1 MENNIRNNVQGEQ
14 MLNLNKVCIE
24 STRDYDKFSLPMIG
38 NRGVVEANVKKLV
51 ASMSKKQL
59 ASIAVVNSDGE
70 IIDGQH
76 RYRACKQLGLPF
88 NYIVMDDYGIE
99 EVHMLNTNMKN
110 WSNEDFVKQFS
121 DRYRHGESQYLDY
134 YKVDA
139 FMSKH
144 RLKLSQA
151 LILLENG
158 KKTGSSK
165 LREGTFTV
173 SVNPEEAEENLME
186 LQDLEKELGTKLVNT
201 LFWQSYVLCKQV
213 KGFSASYFYKK
224 AKKMK
229 DEVEDTKATVENMID
244 TFEDIYNF
252 NNRKEISIAFVAK
265 SIYKKS
271 LNKKASHD
279 E

>member
-1 MENNIRNNVQGEQ
+1 
-14 MLNLNKVCIE
+14 MLNLKGVCIQ
-24 STRDYDKFSLPMIG
+24 STTDYDKFKLPMVG
-38 NRGVVEANVKKLV
+38 NRAVVDANVKKLV
-51 ASMSKKQL
+51 QSMSEKQL
-59 ASIAVVNSDGE
+59 ASIAVVNRNNE

-76 RYRACKQLGLPF
+76 RYRACRQLGLPF
-88 NYIVMDDYGIE
+88 NYIVMDNYGIE
-99 EVHMLNTNMKN
+99 EVHMLNTNMRN
-110 WSNEDFVKQFS
+110 WSNEDFVKQFA
-121 DRYRHGESQYLDY
+121 DRYKHGESRFVDY

-139 FMSKH
+139 FMSENN
-144 RLKLSQA
+144 LKLSQA

-158 KKTGSSK
+158 KKTGSTK
-165 LREGTFTV
+165 LREGTFTT
-173 SVNPEEAEENLME
+173 SAAPYIAEENLME
-186 LQDLEKELGTKLVNT
+186 LTDLEKELGTKLVNT

-229 DEVEDTKATVENMID
+229 DEIEDTKATVENMID

-271 LNKKASHD
+271 LGKKVSHND
-279 E
+279 

>member
-1 MENNIRNNVQGEQ
+1 MLDLNNI
-14 MLNLNKVCIE
+14 CIQ
-24 STRDYDKFSLPMIG
+24 STVDYDKFSLPMVG
-38 NRGVVEANVKKLV
+38 NRGVVEANVKKLIV
-51 ASMSKKQL
+51 SMSTKQL
-59 ASIAVVNSDGE
+59 ASIAVVNGKGE

-76 RYRACKQLGLPF
+76 RYTACKRLGLPF
-88 NYIVMDDYGIE
+88 NYIVMNDYGIE
-99 EVHMLNTNMKN
+99 EVHTLNTNMKN

-121 DRYRHGESQYLDY
+121 DRYKHGEHSYVDY

-139 FMSKH
+139 FMTTH
-144 RLKLSQA
+144 NLKLSQS

-165 LREGTFTV
+165 LREGSFSV
-173 SVNPEEAEENLME
+173 SVNPDAAEENLQE

-213 KGFSASYFYKK
+213 KGFSPSYFYKK

-271 LNKKASHD
+271 LTRKEDYDAK
-279 E
+279 